1 VDEAMA
7 PIAER
12 MPWPGY
18 EQPTEGRRLLS
29 WSWATTQLER
39 SPRYW
44 LATAGA
50 SGAPHLTAVWG
61 VWVGGRLVF
70 STGRTTRKARNLA
83 ARADCSVS
91 TEGAKEAVVVEGV
104 AEEVR
109 NEPFAEMAN
118 AAFVAKYGSSML
130 VEDSPVFAV
139 RPRFVNGIVDSSTT
153 LLPTRW
159 RIQHA

>member
-1 VDEAMA
+1 MDEAIA

-29 WSWATTQLER
+29 WRWATTRLQR

-44 LATAGA
+44 LATVGA
-50 SGAPHLTAVWG
+50 SGTPHLTAVWA

-70 STGRTTRKARNLA
+70 STGRPTRKARNLVG
-83 ARADCSVS
+83 RPSCSVC
-91 TEGAKEAVVVEGV
+91 TQGAKEAVVVEGV

-109 NEPFAEMAN
+109 DEPFAARAN

-130 VEDSPVFAV
+130 AEGSTVFAV
-139 RPRFVNGIVDSSTT
+139 RPHFVVGIIDSSTT
-153 LLPTRW
+153 VLPTRW
-159 RIQHA
+159 RLQHA